1 MRLLLPIFAL
11 VWCFLSPVLSAENVQ
26 IPAGTGRK
34 TGRISFDAVTELA
47 GPIPGMK
54 LAVFT
59 RNQVSRDNFVVDITW
74 VEPHWLA
81 PFLPFY
87 PVSARLQCDQSQ
99 VYLGNEYRNEARM
112 RPFTGGLRPPIDPMI
127 GSYDPFGFEFVLGEA
142 NRGELTT
149 SQLREAIRHDGTRHL
164 GLELKAVANS
174 SHLKSLSWLDGD
186 KRVVESIQYEYA
198 DDGQLRH
205 QTVEISQRNM
215 LLKFNPVAAKREAK
229 RVQLSPRSYSVE
241 WGDSTQAIG
250 RLPVEVR
257 VTTKRPSSP
266 LERVDGDLFS
276 VKMSGFTQS
285 SEPIAKIE
293 NDAKPP
299 VGLLTPLELR
309 WFRLRSKCWME
320 KREQMA
326 PA

>member
-1 MRLLLPIFAL
+1 
-11 VWCFLSPVLSAENVQ
+11 
-26 IPAGTGRK
+26 
-34 TGRISFDAVTELA
+34 
-47 GPIPGMK
+47 
-54 LAVFT
+54 
-59 RNQVSRDNFVVDITW
+59 
-74 VEPHWLA
+74 
-81 PFLPFY
+81 
-87 PVSARLQCDQSQ
+87 
-99 VYLGNEYRNEARM
+99 
-112 RPFTGGLRPPIDPMI
+112 MI

-309 WFRLRSKCWME
+309 WFRLRSKCWMA
-320 KREQMA
+320 KREQIA
-326 PA
+326 PADIAEFEQLKDEFSIRLKSESDAGVRLRLLHQIVMTAIILHDATAFRESIAMHFSELEKSKLGVIRKESTRQLSELLKQWQLESFHELIPRL